1 MHPLTPDLSEL
12 TDEELHKKAAEL
24 QSRLGFAYSM
34 GNPDMI
40 AQLNLV
46 LDDHNTAIRDRNHKL
61 MDKLAK
67 KGNFGNIIDIS

>member
-1 MHPLTPDLSEL
+1 MHPLTPDLSGL
-12 TDEELHKKAAEL
+12 TDDELHKKAAEL
-24 QSRLGFAYSM
+24 QTRLGFAYSM

-46 LDDHNTAIRDRNHKL
+46 LDDHNREINDRNQKL